1 MRRRSGFVIAINFWN
16 RASRFA
22 DRTFCVLSFANI
34 RRANFPQFPMGY
46 FAAGNRLFVDFF
58 RAVANLAAGI
68 DVVARGIRQRSGGPA
83 ELGYDVAASA
93 VFASIS
99 SL

>member
-1 MRRRSGFVIAINFWN
+1 MRGRSGFVIAINFWN

-22 DRTFCVLSFANI
+22 DRTFCVLSFANN

-58 RAVANLAAGI
+58 RAVATFAEGI
-68 DVVARGIRQRSGGPA
+68 DVVARGIRLRQSSGGRA

-93 VFASIS
+93 VFA
-99 SL
+99 